1 MEGNEEHRKV
11 FEDTPLVGFRNGKS
25 LKNILV
31 RAILPKIDSSKN
43 EPGSKKCGKTNCEV
57 CHNLVSTNEF
67 ESTTT
72 GEKFKIQKGPLNCN
86 SEKVVYLITCKVCRK
101 QNVGSTEPEYRD
113 RFNNYKSVQRKV
125 REKILGEKPK
135 PTKQGRP
142 RKNNDEKM
150 TSKAK
155 KKLEKKFAQEKF
167 HNHFCQKGHKGI
179 EDWDIRLID
188 SAFSEKSLRSK
199 ELFWQYKLKTFHPDG
214 LNEIEAIVDTT

>member
-1 MEGNEEHRKV
+1 M
-11 FEDTPLVGFRNGKS
+11 VGFSNGKS

-31 RAILPKIDSSKN
+31 RAVLPKTVSPTDI
-43 EPGSKKCGKTNCEV
+43 PGSKKCGKKNCEV
-57 CHNLVSTNEF
+57 CHNLVNTDDF

-72 GEKFKIQKGPLNCN
+72 GEKFKIQKGPLNCS

-101 QNVGSTEPEYRD
+101 QNVGSTEPAYRD

-135 PTKQGRP
+135 ETKRGRP
-142 RKNNDEKM
+142 KQNKGKNYS
-150 TSKAK
+150 SKTQK
-155 KKLEKKFAQEKF
+155 KIEKKFAPEKF

-214 LNEIEAIVDTT
+214 LNEVKAIVDTT